1 MKPADKLLLHSIDAA
16 SPGGLQNRRRE
27 IVLWIIRAATYVAL
41 FVLGFVFGVWILE
54 RVPM

>member
-27 IVLWIIRAATYVAL
+27 IVLWIIRAATYIAL
-41 FVLGFVFGVWILE
+41 FVAGFVFAVCMFPS
-54 RVPM
+54 VPQ